1 MNMSEA
7 TRLIDLLMAEG
18 WSSDKIVRAIK
29 YVENGLN
36 ETPSKEEI
44 EAFLNKK
51 D

>member
-1 MNMSEA
+1 MNMSEE

-18 WSSDKIVRAIK
+18 WSAEKIVRAIK

-36 ETPSKEEI
+36 ETPTKEEI
-44 EAFLNKK
+44 EAYLNKK